1 MGVTVLNKPKHL
13 DEKILSLVTAKAFL
27 FLGKELDIG
36 LRFVTEREMTQL
48 NKSYRGIDKPTNVLA
63 FEVDKNIG
71 DIVISSKVVLSESR
85 ELGYKK
91 NELILLYFVHGILHL
106 AGFSHENSANRAK
119 MESAEEKILSDVN
132 INIKR

>member
-1 MGVTVLNKPKHL
+1 MGITVLNKPKYL
-13 DEKILSLVTAKAFL
+13 DEEVLSLAAAKAFL

-36 LRFVTEREMTQL
+36 LRFVSEREMAQL

-71 DIVISSKVVLSESR
+71 DIVISSKVVLNESR
-85 ELGYKK
+85 KLGYKK

-106 AGFSHENSANRAK
+106 AGFSHENLDNRAK
-119 MESAEEKILSDVN
+119 MELAEEKILSDID